1 MASATSYGNPEKMTV
16 VKKRMDDR
24 LKVEMI
30 TNICIAVTVMFIV
43 AAVLT
48 PFVYYVAKIVPA
60 QHEQQYNLRIEC
72 LAHHTVE
79 ACMRLT
85 AGGNPIDE

>member
-1 MASATSYGNPEKMTV
+1 MASATTYGNPEKMTV

-24 LKVEMI
+24 YIESIVQ
-30 TNICIAVTVMFIV
+30 TICMTVAVMFTIG
-43 AAVLT
+43 AVLT
-48 PFVYYVAKIVPA
+48 PFVYYVVKIVPA